1 MTDANVAEPDDIF
14 APVGGS
20 TARPAEGPASG
31 QTDGPASGPASGP
44 TGGPTSGP
52 VGATGGEVPSGA
64 RGNFDAQHPP
74 AQTLIDD
81 CVHCGFCLPTCPT
94 YALWGEEMDSPR
106 GRIYLMDLVGQGEA
120 SIDPTL
126 VRHFDTCLGCMACV
140 TACPSG
146 VQYDRL
152 LETMRPQI
160 ERHHTRTWRDRSFRR
175 LIFGL
180 FPYPR
185 RLRVAALGGLIYQ
198 RSGVAKLLRRRRLFD
213 RVPARIRAL
222 EGLLPPVRLRDLV
235 TRPPARVPA
244 AGEPRRRVAVL
255 TGCVQRVFFAEVNAA
270 TVRTLA
276 AEGCEVLIPRDQSCC
291 GALSMH
297 TGREPEALGWARRTI
312 EVFEA
317 YDVDTVVVNVAGCGS
332 TMKEYGTLLADDP
345 PWAERAAA
353 FSAKVRDVTEVL
365 AELEPRARREPIEA
379 RVAYHDACHL
389 GHAQKVRAQPRSV
402 LRSIPGLEV
411 VDIPEA
417 ELCCG
422 SAGVFNLLEP
432 EAAEDLG
439 RRKVDNVRSVRPDV
453 VATANPGCL
462 LQIRRHLGDGEV
474 LRLVHP
480 VELVD
485 ASIRGTG
492 LPARS

>member
-1 MTDANVAEPDDIF
+1 MTEANVAEPDDIF
-14 APVGGS
+14 ASVGE
-20 TARPAEGPASG
+20 RPG
-31 QTDGPASGPASGP
+31 D
-44 TGGPTSGP
+44 
-52 VGATGGEVPSGA
+52 A
-64 RGNFDAQHPP
+64 RGNFDAQHAPE
-74 AQTLIDD
+74 QSLLDD

-106 GRIYLMDLVGQGEA
+106 GRIYLMDLVGQGAA
-120 SIDPTL
+120 SFDDTL
-126 VRHFDTCLGCMACV
+126 VGHFDTCLGCMACV

-152 LETMRPQI
+152 LESMRPQI
-160 ERHHTRTWRDRSFRR
+160 ERHHPRSWRDRAFRR
-175 LIFGL
+175 LIFTL

-185 RLRVAALGGLIYQ
+185 RLRVAALGGLLYQ
-198 RSGVAKLLRRRRLFD
+198 RSGIARLLRRRGAFD
-213 RVPARIRAL
+213 RLPARIRAL
-222 EGLLPPVRLRDLV
+222 EGLLPPVRLRDLAA
-235 TRPPARVPA
+235 RPPARVPA
-244 AGEPRRRVAVL
+244 VGTPRRRVAVL
-255 TGCVQRVFFAEVNAA
+255 TGCVQRVFFAGVNAA

-276 AEGCEVLIPRDQSCC
+276 AEGCEVLIPRDQACC

-297 TGREPEALGWARRTI
+297 TGREPEAVRRARRTI

-317 YDVDTVVVNVAGCGS
+317 YDVDTIVVNVAGCGS
-332 TMKEYGTLLADDP
+332 TMKEYGHLLRDDP
-345 PWAERAAA
+345 QWAGRAAA
-353 FSAKVRDVTEVL
+353 FAAKVRDVTEVL
-365 AELEPRARREPIEA
+365 AELEPRAPRQPIHA

-389 GHAQKVRAQPRSV
+389 GHAQKVREQPRTV
-402 LRSIPGLEV
+402 LRSIPGLELL
-411 VDIPEA
+411 DIPEA

-439 RRKVDNVRSVRPDV
+439 RRKVDNVRAVRPDV

-462 LQIRRHLGDGEV
+462 LQIRRHLGDGDP

-492 LPARS
+492 FPS